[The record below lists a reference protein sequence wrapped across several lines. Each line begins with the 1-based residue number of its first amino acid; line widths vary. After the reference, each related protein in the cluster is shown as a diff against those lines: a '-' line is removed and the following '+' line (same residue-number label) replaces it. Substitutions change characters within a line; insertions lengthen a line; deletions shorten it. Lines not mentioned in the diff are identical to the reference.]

1 MNNNF
6 EPRVIAFLCNWC
18 GYAGADAAGNQ
29 HRPVPA
35 NIRVVRVLCAG
46 RVDPQFILKAFK
58 EGADGVMV
66 IGCHPGECHYKEGAH
81 NALRRAKLLEK
92 LLFQFGI
99 EKDRFHLDWVSASE
113 GEKFARAAGAMVE
126 SIRKLGPLQP
136 GLYKDFEEAE
146 AAPAPAQETVAPEK
160 PAFEKPAPEKPAQ
173 EKPAPE
179 KPPEPK
185 QAEISDKFDELLKD
199 LNNGQ

>member
-1 MNNNF
+1 MNDNF
-6 EPRVIAFLCNWC
+6 EPRILAFLCNWC

-29 HRPVPA
+29 HRQVPA

-46 RVDPQFILKAFK
+46 RVDPQFVLKAFK

-66 IGCHPGECHYKEGAH
+66 VGCHPGECHYKEGAH

-99 EKDRFHLDWVSASE
+99 EKDRFHLDWISAGE

-126 SIRKLGPLQP
+126 NVRKLGPLQP
-136 GLYKDFEEAE
+136 GGYKDFEEAE
-146 AAPAPAQETVAPEK
+146 AAAPAPAQTVAPEK
-160 PAFEKPAPEKPAQ
+160 PAPAPVR
-173 EKPAPE
+173 PE
-179 KPPEPK
+179 PVKPPEPK